1 MPAELLPLGD
11 TPAGRNASSVAGRA
25 QALHLPRRLPR
36 DCAPRPATARVAKQ
50 TAFALAVSRAM
61 GVVVVTA
68 HGHLGAS
75 EADVLQAV
83 LADLIEGQGN
93 LKVVLDVHDVSGID
107 GSSLEALAA
116 AVEAATQLGGDLTFA
131 DPNETSIKA
140 LEAVGLGDAIT
151 LARKCSQRAPASVP
165 PGQAN
170 LAARRAAM
178 AQHPAQTR
186 PGQQHPE

>member
-1 MPAELLPLGD
+1 
-11 TPAGRNASSVAGRA
+11 
-25 QALHLPRRLPR
+25 
-36 DCAPRPATARVAKQ
+36 
-50 TAFALAVSRAM
+50 M

-75 EADVLQAV
+75 EADVLRAV

-107 GSSLEALAA
+107 GSSVQALVA
-116 AVEAATQLGGDLTFA
+116 AVEAAAQMGGELTFA

-151 LARKCSQRAPASVP
+151 RARKCSPRAPEFVP
-165 PGQAN
+165 PGRGN
-170 LAARRAAM
+170 AAGRRAAV
-178 AQHPAQTR
+178 AQHPAETR
-186 PGQQHPE
+186 PRQGRPGSLVAPQEQTDTPA

>member
-1 MPAELLPLGD
+1 
-11 TPAGRNASSVAGRA
+11 
-25 QALHLPRRLPR
+25 
-36 DCAPRPATARVAKQ
+36 
-50 TAFALAVSRAM
+50 M

-93 LKVVLDVHDVSGID
+93 LKVVLDLHDVSGID
-107 GSSLEALAA
+107 RSSLQALVAAVDAA
-116 AVEAATQLGGDLTFA
+116 AQLGGELTFA

-151 LARKCSQRAPASVP
+151 PARRCSPRALAPVP
-165 PGQAN
+165 PGQGN

-178 AQHPAQTR
+178 GRHPAETGPRQGHPGSLVAPQEQTDT
-186 PGQQHPE
+186 PT